1 MSGRRVAE
9 LEQVCHGFDGKT
21 VLRDV
26 NVLVSRGDRI
36 GIVGPNGS
44 GKSTLLKILLGELQ
58 PDSGKVTRGTR
69 LEVAYFD
76 QLRAQLDPEKNL
88 IDNVCGGREFIE
100 IDGKRRHA
108 ISWLGD
114 FLFGPDRVRTPVRA
128 LSGGE
133 QNRAILAKLFSK
145 PANLLVLDEPTN
157 DLDVETLELLEEI
170 LLDFPGTVLLVSH
183 DRAFMDNVV
192 TSILVL
198 EGDGRVS
205 EHVGGYGDWVARGG
219 RLAALDGASEEDA
232 LLEASPDSEA
242 LTADVADGGTRAVT
256 AAPRDHAS
264 APERSRKLS
273 YKDQRELDALPERIE
288 ALEARLAEQQA
299 AIAEP
304 AFYSRPH
311 EETREVLAA
320 MADLQ
325 AELEAAYA
333 RWEELLE

>member
-1 MSGRRVAE
+1 MAE
-9 LEQVCHGFDGKT
+9 LDQVSHSFDGKT
-21 VLRDV
+21 VLRNV
-26 NVLVSRGDRI
+26 SVLVSRGDRI

-44 GKSTLLKILLGELQ
+44 GKSTLLKILLGELE
-58 PDSGKVTRGTR
+58 PDSGKVTLGTK
-69 LEVAYFD
+69 LEVAYF
-76 QLRAQLDPEKNL
+76 
-88 IDNVCGGREFIE
+88 DNVCGGREFIE
-100 IDGKRRHA
+100 IDGRRRHA

-133 QNRAILAKLFSK
+133 QNRAILARLFSK

-170 LLDFPGTVLLVSH
+170 LLKFPGTVLLVSH

-198 EGDGRVS
+198 EGDGRVT
-205 EHVGGYGDWVARGG
+205 EHVGGYGDWVAKGG
-219 RLAALDGASEEDA
+219 RLAALDGAMEEHA
-232 LLEASPDSEA
+232 LLQGGPEAEA
-242 LTADVADGGTRAVT
+242 PTTDVADGGRRTAT
-256 AAPRDHAS
+256 AAPADQ
-264 APERSRKLS
+264 APAPDKPRKLS

-288 ALEARLAEQQA
+288 ALETQLAEQQA
-299 AIAEP
+299 AVAEP

-311 EETREVLAA
+311 EETHEVLAA